1 MPTANPFHRA
11 IYLTG
16 PTASGKTGV
25 GIALAERLDA
35 EVIALDSMTLYRGMD
50 IGTAKPTEA
59 ERRGI
64 PHHLIDVLDPWQSAS
79 VADYRDRA
87 ADALRAIASRN
98 RPALFV
104 GGTPMYLKALLR
116 GLFDGP
122 AADPGLR
129 RTLEDE
135 ADRLGNT
142 ALHARLA
149 AVDPP
154 SASRLHPNDRRRVI
168 RALEVFTLTGRPLS
182 ALQQEH
188 DRPAPASVP
197 VFCLDRPRAELY
209 DRINRRVT
217 SMFADGLIDE
227 VRRLLARPH
236 PPHPVPMQ
244 GVGYRE
250 VLDLLAGRLPS
261 ESAALDLIQT
271 RTRQFAKRQ
280 LTWFR
285 SLAEV
290 QFLPL
295 SAPEPPDHTASRLL
309 SLLPSTEPLAPA

>member
-1 MPTANPFHRA
+1 MPTTNPFHQA

-16 PTASGKTGV
+16 PTASGKTSV
-25 GIALAERLDA
+25 GIALAERLNA
-35 EVIALDSMTLYRGMD
+35 EILALDSMTLYRGMD

-59 ERRGI
+59 ERRGV

-79 VADYRDRA
+79 VADYRSWA
-87 ADALRAIASRN
+87 AEALADIASRN
-98 RPALFV
+98 RTALFV

-122 AADPGLR
+122 AADPELR
-129 RTLEDE
+129 QTLEDE
-135 ADRLGNT
+135 ADRLGNA

-149 AVDPP
+149 AVDPA
-154 SASRLHPNDRRRVI
+154 SASRLHPNDRRRII

-182 ALQQEH
+182 TLQHEH
-188 DRPAPASVP
+188 DQPAPASVP
-197 VFCLDRPRAELY
+197 VVCLDRPRAELY
-209 DRINRRVT
+209 DRINRRVA

-227 VRRLLARPH
+227 VRRLLAQPH
-236 PPHPVPMQ
+236 PPHTVPMQ

-250 VLDLLAGRLPS
+250 VLDLLSGRLPS
-261 ESAALDLIQT
+261 EAAAIDLIQT

-285 SLAEV
+285 SLSEV

-295 SAPEPPDHTASRLL
+295 SDPAPPDQTAERLL
-309 SLLPSTEPLAPA
+309 SLLP